1 MKKALK
7 ILSVSM
13 LLFAALNA
21 KDFSKTSDEDLAK
34 MAGIVAPQD
43 IVDYKKE
50 LRMRMKKM
58 PEDKRE
64 AFHKQLHEYAIKNTD
79 NMTVADFEAHKKA
92 VKEALKKSNM
102 KDMDDDLGLR
112 SCKHGKMHKHHKHH
126 KHDSQNKAK
135 GHDKGHD
142 KEQSKKDHDHDDHG
156 ENEK

>member
-1 MKKALK
+1 MKKVLK
-7 ILSVSM
+7 ILSVSA
-13 LLFAALNA
+13 LLFVALNA

-79 NMTVADFEAHKKA
+79 NMTVADFEAHQKA

-102 KDMDDDLGLR
+102 KDMDDDDLGLR
-112 SCKHGKMHKHHKHH
+112 SCKHGKMHKHHKHG
-126 KHDSQNKAK
+126 
-135 GHDKGHD
+135 GHDKHGKGHD
-142 KEQSKKDHDHDDHG
+142 KEQGKKDHDHNDHG

>member
-7 ILSVSM
+7 ILSISA
-13 LLFAALNA
+13 LLFVALNA

-64 AFHKQLHEYAIKNTD
+64 AFHKQLHEYAVKNTD
-79 NMTVADFEAHKKA
+79 NMTVADFEAHQKA

-112 SCKHGKMHKHHKHH
+112 SCEKMHKHHKHG
-126 KHDSQNKAK
+126 
-135 GHDKGHD
+135 GHDKHGKGHD
-142 KEQSKKDHDHDDHG
+142 KEQGKKDHDHNDHG

>member
-7 ILSVSM
+7 ILSVGA
-13 LLFAALNA
+13 LLFVALNA

-50 LRMRMKKM
+50 LKMRMKKM
-58 PEDKRE
+58 PKDKRE
-64 AFHKQLHEYAIKNTD
+64 AFHKQLHEYAVKNTD
-79 NMTVADFEAHKKA
+79 NMTVADFEAHQKA

-112 SCKHGKMHKHHKHH
+112 SCDHGKKHKHHKHG
-126 KHDSQNKAK
+126 
-135 GHDKGHD
+135 GHDKHGKGHG
-142 KEQSKKDHDHDDHG
+142 KEQGKKDHDHDDHG

>member
-7 ILSVSM
+7 ILSVST
-13 LLFAALNA
+13 LLFVALNA

-112 SCKHGKMHKHHKHH
+112 SCKHGKKHKRH
-126 KHDSQNKAK
+126 KHDGQNKAK

-142 KEQSKKDHDHDDHG
+142 KEQGKKDHDHDDHG

>member
-7 ILSVSM
+7 ILSVSA
-13 LLFAALNA
+13 LLFVALNA

-43 IVDYKKE
+43 VVDYTKE
-50 LRMRMKKM
+50 LKMRMKKM
-58 PEDKRE
+58 PEDKRK
-64 AFHKQLHEYAIKNTD
+64 AFHKQLHEYAVKNTD
-79 NMTVADFEAHKKA
+79 SMTVADFEAHQKA

-112 SCKHGKMHKHHKHH
+112 SCKHEKMHKHHKHG
-126 KHDSQNKAK
+126 DKAK
-135 GHDKGHD
+135 GSKGHD
-142 KEQSKKDHDHDDHG
+142 KEQGKKDHDHDDHG

>member
-7 ILSVSM
+7 ILSVSA
-13 LLFAALNA
+13 LLFVALNA

-112 SCKHGKMHKHHKHH
+112 SCKHGKKHKHH
-126 KHDSQNKAK
+126 KHDGQNKA
-135 GHDKGHD
+135 KGHD

>member
-7 ILSVSM
+7 ILSISA
-13 LLFAALNA
+13 LLFVALNA

-64 AFHKQLHEYAIKNTD
+64 AFHKQLHEYAVKNTD
-79 NMTVADFEAHKKA
+79 NMTVADFEAHQKA

-112 SCKHGKMHKHHKHH
+112 SCEKMHKHHKHGSH
-126 KHDSQNKAK
+126 DKHGK
-135 GHDKGHD
+135 GHG
-142 KEQSKKDHDHDDHG
+142 KEQGKKDHDHNDHG

>member
-7 ILSVSM
+7 ILSVSA
-13 LLFAALNA
+13 LLFVALNA

-58 PEDKRE
+58 PKDKRE

-79 NMTVADFEAHKKA
+79 NMTVADFEAHQKA

-102 KDMDDDLGLR
+102 NDMDDDLGLR
-112 SCKHGKMHKHHKHH
+112 SCKHGKMHKHHKH
-126 KHDSQNKAK
+126 DGQNKAK
-135 GHDKGHD
+135 GHDKGHGE
-142 KEQSKKDHDHDDHG
+142 EQGKKDHDHDDHG

>member
-7 ILSVSM
+7 ILSVSA
-13 LLFAALNA
+13 LLFVALNA
-21 KDFSKTSDEDLAK
+21 KDFSKTSNEDLAK

-79 NMTVADFEAHKKA
+79 NMTVADFEAHQKA

-112 SCKHGKMHKHHKHH
+112 SCKHGKHHKHH
-126 KHDSQNKAK
+126 KHDGHK
-135 GHDKGHD
+135 GHG
-142 KEQSKKDHDHDDHG
+142 KEQGKKDHDHDDHG